1 MTETPSAIRLYKGL
15 SIYRVANSP
24 NWMVRV
30 WDRKRKKYLVKSTG
44 QSSSI
49 LAKDAAQELAI
60 ALLKSEVRVET
71 EYTFK
76 YFAQKLLNK
85 TKIKADKGELSRQ
98 YVKSMHWA
106 ILNADWGLVDYFGD
120 HDVRKLRTFDWQE
133 YLDWLYQKRPDLS
146 PSTRNTLS
154 ATFRNV
160 LKIAQEEGAIGDV
173 PQTPRTKQRDNP
185 RPFFRFHPL
194 VPKEDDAYKKLLRGA
209 ETMARDG
216 VVVRGTPVTT
226 ELYDL
231 ILFLVH
237 SFLRPISTELYALTH
252 GDVMVADEPKRLI
265 LTIKD
270 GKTGYRSSNTM
281 PGAVS
286 VYERIRQRNPDHNND
301 TPLFLPEYTNRTTAA
316 KVVQRQFNAV
326 LDQTGLEVDPYT
338 QKKHTLYSLRHTAI
352 CMRIINSHGKV
363 NIFNLAKNAGT
374 SVDQIERFYAKY
386 LPLSKEMALNLQ
398 SFGDEG

>member
-76 YFAQKLLNK
+76 HFAQKLLNK

-98 YVKSMHWA
+98 YVKAMHWA
-106 ILNADWGLVDYFGD
+106 ILNADWGLVDYFGE

-133 YLDWLYQKRPDLS
+133 YLDWLHKKRPDLS

-194 VPKEDDAYKKLLRGA
+194 VPKDEDAYKKLLRGA

-237 SFLRPISTELYALTH
+237 SFVRPISTELYALTH
-252 GDVMVADEPKRLI
+252 GDVMIADEPKRLI
-265 LTIKD
+265 LTIRD

-286 VYERIRQRNPDHNND
+286 VYDRIRQRHPDHGKD
-301 TPLFLPEYTNRTTAA
+301 TPLFLPDYTNRTTAA
-316 KVVQRQFNAV
+316 KVVQRQFNAL
-326 LDQTGLEVDPYT
+326 LDQTDLEIDPYT
-338 QKKHTLYSLRHTAI
+338 KKKHTLYSLRHTAI

-398 SFGDEG
+398 SFGDDG

>member
-71 EYTFK
+71 EFTFK
-76 YFAQKLLNK
+76 HFAQKLLNK
-85 TKIKADKGELSRQ
+85 TKVKADNGELSKQ
-98 YVKSMHWA
+98 YVKAMHWA
-106 ILNADWGLVDYFGD
+106 ILNADWGLVDYFGE
-120 HDVRKLRTFDWQE
+120 HDVRKLRTFDWKE
-133 YLDWLYQKRPDLS
+133 YLDSLYKKRPDLS

-194 VPKEDDAYKKLLRGA
+194 VPKEQDAYKKLLRGV
-209 ETMARDG
+209 ETMARDN
-216 VVVRGTPVTT
+216 VLVRGTHVTT

-237 SFLRPISTELYALTH
+237 SFVRPISTELYALTH

-286 VYERIRQRNPDHNND
+286 VYERIRQRHPDHNND
-301 TPLFLPEYTNRTTAA
+301 TPLFLPEYVNRTTAA

-326 LDQTGLEVDPYT
+326 LDKTGLEVDPYT

-386 LPLSKEMALNLQ
+386 LPLSKEMAINLQ
-398 SFGDEG
+398 SFGE

>member
-1 MTETPSAIRLYKGL
+1 MPDIPSAIRLYKGL

-24 NWMVRV
+24 NWIVRI

-60 ALLKSEVRVET
+60 ALLKSEVRVDT

-76 YFAQKLLNK
+76 HFAQKLLSK
-85 TKIKADKGELSRQ
+85 TNVKAEKGELSKQ
-98 YVKSMHWA
+98 YVKAMHWA
-106 ILNADWGLVDYFGD
+106 ILNADWGLVDYFGEK
-120 HDVRKLRTFDWQE
+120 DVRKLRTFNWQE
-133 YLDWLYQKRPDLS
+133 YLDRLHKLRPDLS

-160 LKIAQEEGAIGDV
+160 LKIAQAQGVIGDV

-194 VPKEDDAYKKLLRGA
+194 VPKEQDSYRKLLDGA
-209 ETMARDG
+209 KTMAREE
-216 VVVRGTPVTT
+216 VVVRGTTVTT

-237 SFLRPISTELYALTH
+237 SFVRPISTELYALKH
-252 GDVMVADEPKRLI
+252 GDIMVADDPKRLV
-265 LTIKD
+265 LTIGN

-281 PGAVS
+281 PAAVS
-286 VYERIRQRNPDHNND
+286 VYQRICDRYPERDASTH
-301 TPLFLPEYTNRTTAA
+301 LFLPNYTNRTTASQI
-316 KVVQRQFNAV
+316 VRRQFNAL
-326 LDQTGLEVDPYT
+326 LDRANLQTDPYT
-338 QKKHTLYSLRHTAI
+338 QKAHTLYSLRHTAL
-352 CMRIINSHGKV
+352 CMRIINSDGKV

-374 SVDQIERFYAKY
+374 SVDQIERFYTKY
-386 LPLSKEMALNLQ
+386 LPLSKEMAKNLQ
-398 SFGDEG
+398 IFGD